1 MKCLKKNADSEGLS
15 YADTDELL
23 ELDEVKSIYKKE
35 MATFSRSLASHEKI
49 RDFRLL
55 PNEFTV
61 ENGEITPTM
70 KVKRRVIAEKYA
82 HLISDIFKDD

>member
-1 MKCLKKNADSEGLS
+1 MCSKKIADSEGLS

-35 MATFSRSLASHEKI
+35 MATFLQESGFSRKN